1 MSVNYHTLNDFR
13 SGNEALM
20 DEVLTANAAA
30 LASAGAIH
38 LERVAQDGVRVR
50 ASAGAASFRRL
61 GSLEQHL
68 AGAGELIE
76 TLNRCARDDPGA
88 ASRQA
93 QAARL
98 RAAQQREAR
107 IEAALAQLPEVQ
119 KARQRNGAAPE
130 SARVSTTDAEARVM
144 KMGGGGFRPAYNLQL
159 ASTCEEQVIV
169 GVAVTNLGSDM
180 AQMAPMLEQVIE
192 RSGCTPGQWLVDG
205 GYPAHAQID
214 RVEALTQGRIE
225 VIAPVPEPRHKA
237 DMRRDDD
244 DQNPPPAPHPRKD
257 SDSGAVAQW
266 RARMATP
273 AARELYKQRA
283 ATAECVSAQARNR
296 GLQRLPVRGLLKVRA
311 LACLYALAHNLMRM
325 LHIAPQMLGRGS
337 GACAATRAAT

>member
-1 MSVNYHTLNDFR
+1 M
-13 SGNEALM
+13 
-20 DEVLTANAAA
+20 
-30 LASAGAIH
+30 LAEPAID
-38 LERVAQDGVRVR
+38 R
-50 ASAGAASFRRL
+50 
-61 GSLEQHL
+61 
-68 AGAGELIE
+68 
-76 TLNRCARDDPGA
+76 
-88 ASRQA
+88 
-93 QAARL
+93 
-98 RAAQQREAR
+98 
-107 IEAALAQLPEVQ
+107 
-119 KARQRNGAAPE
+119 
-130 SARVSTTDAEARVM
+130 
-144 KMGGGGFRPAYNLQL
+144 
-159 ASTCEEQVIV
+159 
-169 GVAVTNLGSDM
+169 
-180 AQMAPMLEQVIE
+180 